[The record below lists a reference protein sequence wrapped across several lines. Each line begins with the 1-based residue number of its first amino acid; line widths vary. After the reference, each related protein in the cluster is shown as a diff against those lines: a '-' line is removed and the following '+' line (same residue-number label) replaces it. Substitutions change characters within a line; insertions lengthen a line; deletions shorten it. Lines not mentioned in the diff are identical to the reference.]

1 MLLLDDAAAVVVAA
15 AACLL
20 LQMLLLLTM
29 PLPQEI
35 VRVLEEKRQQLLR
48 ICSKRPMVGDKEW
61 DAM

>member
-1 MLLLDDAAAVVVAA
+1 MLLQ
-15 AACLL
+15 L
-20 LQMLLLLTM
+20 LQLLQLRLLLTM

-35 VRVLEEKRQQLLR
+35 VGVLEEKRQQLLR